1 VNFNK
6 LNFVALIISYFYFS
20 YLKIFSFV
28 PFHLL
33 FLFIGITINLRAF
46 KYVFYNIEK
55 NLIYLFIFIFL
66 ICLNSYLVVD
76 PKNLIKTLFQDVLV
90 IFSIFYYVF
99 SFIRNEKDISFFIKT
114 IIYVGSFSMLVAIFQ
129 FFQFDFAW
137 EMRRFFE
144 TTDAIV
150 NQQLIDQIKPAGL
163 AFYSITYSYHT
174 IILASIL
181 FSRFINYL
189 SINNFIL
196 FLFGFFAVF
205 VSSSESAIF
214 GFILAMLIF
223 IFFNALRIYTRF
235 LIVFTISAL
244 LILILFIY
252 VYSGRDFVFYDMNRI
267 YLFKAGLFAFKEN
280 FLLGLGG
287 SDINEITFLYLENA
301 DISNWVKNLSIHN
314 SFLLAFIKKGIFMLI
329 PFLLLFYVYFK
340 NLMLLKVEN
349 KYLYTFFYVYLI
361 SYCFHSF
368 FHNAGMF
375 NKDQLFWIIFAFLC
389 AAVNIYK
396 KKLN

>member
-1 VNFNK
+1 MNFNK

-20 YLKIFSFV
+20 YLKVFSFV

-55 NLIYLFIFIFL
+55 NLIYLFIFFFL
-66 ICLNSYLVVD
+66 ISLNSYLAF
-76 PKNLIKTLFQDVLV
+76 PPNNIIKSLFQDVIIILL
-90 IFSIFYYVF
+90 IFCYVF
-99 SFIRNEKDISFFIKT
+99 SFIRSEKDISFFIKT

-137 EMRRFFE
+137 EMRRFFD
-144 TTDAIV
+144 TSDPVV
-150 NQQLIDQIKPAGL
+150 NQQLIDQIKPSGL

-181 FSRFINYL
+181 FSRFSNYL

-214 GFILAMLIF
+214 GFILAMLVF

-235 LIVFTISAL
+235 LMVFTFSAL

-252 VYSGRDFVFYDMNRI
+252 ADAGPNSVFYDMNRI
-267 YLFKAGLFAFKEN
+267 YLYKAGLFAFKEN
-280 FLLGLGG
+280 FLLGLGE
-287 SDINEITFLYLENA
+287 SDINQITFQYLKYT
-301 DISNWVKNLSIHN
+301 DISNWVKHLSIHN

-329 PFLLLFYVYFK
+329 PFLLLFYVYYK

-375 NKDQLFWIIFAFLC
+375 NRDQVFWIIFAFLC